1 MGIGTTELLVI
12 LVIVVFLFGAS
23 RIPALAE
30 SIGKGVRAF
39 KRGIRGDEIDV
50 TPGKSG
56 ELPGSEAKKDPTND
70 AESKN

>member
-1 MGIGTTELLVI
+1 MGIGTTELIVI

-30 SIGKGVRAF
+30 AVGKGVRAF

-50 TPGKSG
+50 TPHKGDQ
-56 ELPGSEAKKDPTND
+56 LPGGDSSQKTEPEADKKG
-70 AESKN
+70 

>member
-39 KRGIRGDEIDV
+39 KRGVRGDEIDV
-50 TPGKSG
+50 TPGKG
-56 ELPGSEAKKDPTND
+56 ELPGETKKDPD
-70 AESKN
+70 SDPGSKN